1 MRLPTKD
8 DPQPLRKPDNTKEVF
23 GDGEFGDF
31 IKPIVDTLDLYH
43 NQGVDPRAIAIAFK
57 ELSENNPEANLEI
70 VAMEKRGEDKFL
82 LRAKVAAETKKSELS
97 QQYFDSYNHLKTLSP
112 AEQIQHYL
120 NQISVK
126 NQEIE
131 GQQRQ
136 ISSLENMVGTALGR
150 PQMQVEN
157 FHSQGDVM
165 SDKDTANY
173 NMNQAKFGGGF
184 AAQGNQTGG
193 NLGDNSTNNTESQQ
207 ASLVLI
213 VCRKCGHRNPDR
225 FKFCSECG
233 ERLM

>member
-1 MRLPTKD
+1 MELYLWITQGKIYAESHLKDKTWQTLILAMQIFAAQILPM
-8 DPQPLRKPDNTKEVF
+8 Q
-23 GDGEFGDF
+23 
-31 IKPIVDTLDLYH
+31 
-43 NQGVDPRAIAIAFK
+43 
-57 ELSENNPEANLEI
+57 
-70 VAMEKRGEDKFL
+70 FL

-97 QQYFDSYNHLKTLSP
+97 QQYFESYNHLKTLSP
-112 AEQIQHYL
+112 QEQIQYYL

-126 NQEIE
+126 NKEIE

-150 PQMQVEN
+150 PQMQVDN

-165 SDKDTANY
+165 SDKETANY

-184 AAQGNQTGG
+184 AAQGTQTGG

-213 VCRKCGHRNPDR
+213 ICQKCGHRNPHH
-225 FKFCSECG
+225 FKFCTKCG
-233 ERLM
+233 TELT